1 MGMSHAATIT
11 PHPTIDDLTAQ
22 YEAIYRASGGDIAQ
36 IPWAHAK
43 ACPALLAWLNAE
55 APSLVRPG
63 ARVAVTGC
71 GLGTDAKA
79 LIDRGYEVTA
89 LDCCHTAID
98 LARKAHPD
106 HGRCFVVADLL
117 DVPDRLCGRFDLVV
131 EVHTLQAVPPEDRSR
146 VACGLAKLLNH
157 RGMVVAIAR
166 GRPDGMSL
174 DEFTQPPY
182 SFVPDEFIG
191 TLETAGLV
199 PVRPID
205 DFLDDNDPP
214 VRRLR
219 GLFRRP
225 G

>member
-1 MGMSHAATIT
+1 MSHAPTIT
-11 PHPTIDDLTAQ
+11 AHPTLPELTAQ
-22 YEAIYRASGGDIAQ
+22 YEAIYRASGGDLAR

-55 APSLVRPG
+55 APSLIRPG

-89 LDCCHTAID
+89 IDCCAAAIE
-98 LARKAHPD
+98 LARRNYPAHAQ
-106 HGRCFVVADLL
+106 CFMSADLL
-117 DVPDRLCGRFDLVV
+117 DLPDRLCGRFDLVV
-131 EVHTLQAVPPEDRSR
+131 EVHTIQAVPPEDRARIS
-146 VACGLAKLLNH
+146 CGMARLLNH

-166 GRPDGMSL
+166 GRADGTSL
-174 DEFTQPPY
+174 DDYTQPPFA
-182 SFVPDEFIG
+182 FVPEEFLA
-191 TLETAGLV
+191 TMEAAGLV

-205 DFLDDNDPP
+205 DFMDDNDPP